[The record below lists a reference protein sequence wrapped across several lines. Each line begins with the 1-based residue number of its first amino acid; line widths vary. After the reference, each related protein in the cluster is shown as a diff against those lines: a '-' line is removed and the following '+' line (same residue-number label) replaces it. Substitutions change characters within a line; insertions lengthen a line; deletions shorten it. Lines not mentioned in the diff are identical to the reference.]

1 VAHKLLAKEEIFEMV
16 RVARAGAIV
25 IMFIMFED
33 ALCHFFAAFRSV
45 CALLFQNNGCICCT
59 VRGDLIRILTKL
71 LARPEKLDMIIIE
84 TTGV

>member
-45 CALLFQNNGCICCT
+45 CALLLHGARRFDS
-59 VRGDLIRILTKL
+59 DLDQ
-71 LARPEKLDMIIIE
+71 AACAAGE
-84 TTGV
+84 T